1 MGGDGRC
8 GGRRDGD
15 SGAEDGQ
22 EPGGLGRVALVE
34 EEVLGDPE
42 GGVRGDEGD
51 GDCEGGDEEGAKRGE
66 EQKDEEGKKSD
77 KKEKKKRKKRVKNN

>member
-66 EQKDEEGKKSD
+66 EQKHESGGLP
-77 KKEKKKRKKRVKNN
+77 VM